1 MQSPI
6 AEQALRDALATGR
19 AVLKFISRNDVGD
32 TGGHQCGYYLPR
44 HSWQAFTDMPPTK
57 GKVTKTEVRVVWS
70 DGRETSSVVTW
81 YGGGTRRE
89 YRLTRFGKDFPF
101 LDRENVGSL
110 LVIVP
115 ISFREYHA
123 YVVDTDEDIETIQT
137 GLGVEIL
144 ETVAVYQRGEEQ
156 YEETE
161 NECLERHFRDSTAA
175 VSAFPT
181 SRILSAETLR
191 ALDDCIREFR
201 KTQPDKRLL
210 MSVNAEYR
218 LFRMMERKLC
228 SSAVTQAFRD
238 IDDFLGVAQTILQRR
253 KGRAGLSFQNHFET
267 LLKDHSVNF
276 SAQPVLK
283 DNSRPDFIMPSLTAY
298 EDPKFPRDKITVLA
312 LKTTCRDRWRQVLE
326 EAPDVPKRH
335 ILTLQPGI
343 SVSQLRQMHKA
354 NVSLVVPQELHKEYN
369 VKDSGID
376 LLTVDNFIRQIQRQ
390 AVA

>member
-6 AEQALRDALATGR
+6 AEQALRDALNTGK
-19 AVLKFISRNDVGD
+19 AILKFISRNDVGD
-32 TGGHQCGYYLPR
+32 TGGHQCGFYLPR
-44 HSWQAFTDMPPTK
+44 HSWEVFTTMPPTK
-57 GKVTKTEVRVVWS
+57 GKVTKTEVKVVWS
-70 DGRETSSVVTW
+70 NGRETNSIVTW

-101 LDRENVGSL
+101 LDQENVGSL

-115 ISFREYHA
+115 VSFSEYHA

-144 ETVAVYQRGEEQ
+144 ETVAIYRRGEEQ
-156 YEETE
+156 KEETE
-161 NECLERHFRDSTAA
+161 NECLERHFRESTAA
-175 VSAFPT
+175 FSGFPT
-181 SRILSAETLR
+181 SRLLSDETLR
-191 ALDDCIREFR
+191 ALDDCIRGFR
-201 KTQPDKRLL
+201 NVRPDKRL
-210 MSVNAEYR
+210 MTSVNAEYR
-218 LFRMMERKLC
+218 LFRMLERKLC

-267 LLKDHSVNF
+267 ILRDHSVSF

-283 DNSRPDFIMPSLTAY
+283 DNSRPDFIMPSLEAY
-298 EDPKFPRDKITVLA
+298 QDPNFPREKVTVLA

-326 EAPDVPKRH
+326 EATDVPRRH

-343 SVSQLRQMHKA
+343 SVNQLRQMHKA
-354 NVSLVVPQELHKEYN
+354 SVSLVVPQELHKEYN

-376 LLTVDNFIRQIQRQ
+376 LLTVEGFIRNIQRQ
-390 AVA
+390 AVG